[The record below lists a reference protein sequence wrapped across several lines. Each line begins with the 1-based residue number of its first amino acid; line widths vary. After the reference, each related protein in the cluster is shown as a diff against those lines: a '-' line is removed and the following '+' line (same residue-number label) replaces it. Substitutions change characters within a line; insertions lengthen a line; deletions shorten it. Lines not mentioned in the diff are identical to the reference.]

1 MKEKKGEEKENKEEI
16 REENNNEA
24 GVEPVNLEDE
34 VKSSYIDYAMSV
46 IVARA
51 LPDVRDGLKPVH
63 RRILYAMHEMGLRS
77 SAKYRKSA
85 TVVGHVLG
93 SFHPHGDQAIYD
105 SMVRLAQDFSLRYP
119 LVDGQG
125 NFGCFTKDTK
135 IQLTDGRSL
144 DFGELV
150 KESKKGK
157 RNYTY
162 TFNTEDKKIEI
173 TEIKNPRLTRKNEQ
187 IIEITIDNGEKIKCT
202 LDHRFMTRNG
212 KYKCAENLKPGDSL
226 MPLYRKLYNGDD
238 KNLQGYE
245 TIRQP
250 IKGIWDFTHRLA
262 DKWNLD
268 NNIYEKKDGRVRHH
282 IDFNKLNNNPDNILR
297 IPWGDHWKYHHEIA
311 STRHKNNPEYVKKI
325 AEGRKKYWSNKE
337 NRQHQSKIMS
347 ELNKKMW
354 QDPKYREKFINRM
367 KKMWQDSDYRDFMKK
382 VSSKNLA
389 EKWKDKNFQEL
400 MSKLKSKEL
409 TERWKNKNYR
419 KVMTKHMRE
428 ISLKIWSDPKH
439 REYISRLGKARFND
453 PKERAKQSAISKKLW
468 QNPAY
473 RAKYSKN
480 HFSEMAKKLWEDP
493 DMHETHREKAIKQ
506 WQDSEFRKNIIRNI
520 KENGRRRSKEN
531 PNLMKGLAQKAG
543 KSLHKLWQDPSY
555 KEKVIKSKILSFV
568 NALLIEQDGLKLTP
582 EIYEAK
588 RKNNGTPKIDNAIN
602 YFSSFQVMI
611 KEAKKYNHK
620 VIKTRILSKTE
631 DVYDITVDPWHNF
644 ALASGIFVHNSIDGD
659 KAAAHRYTESKM
671 AKISSDMLVDID
683 QDTVNFVPNYDSTTK
698 EPSVLP
704 AKIPNLLI
712 NGSMGIA
719 VGMATNIPPHNLT
732 EVCDATIHKID
743 NPDCDVEDLLQFIK
757 GPDFPTGGFIF
768 DDNQIKQVY
777 ASGKGP
783 IVMRAKTEIIE
794 KKLGI
799 FQIIINEIPY
809 QVNKASLL
817 QKMAELVKTKRL
829 QDIKDIR
836 DESDKHGV
844 RIVVELKKG
853 AFPQKILNRLFKLTD
868 CQQTF
873 HVNMVCLVDEVQP
886 KILGLKRI
894 LEEYIKHR
902 QIVVKRRTQYNLTK
916 TKERIHIL
924 EGLQIAIDNI
934 NAVIELIKKSE
945 NKEEAKK
952 GLIKKFKLTDIQA
965 QAILE
970 IRLHQLAHL
979 ERQKNKDELD
989 EKRKLA
995 KKLEEILAKPKMI
1008 LDIIKKEIKEIK
1020 EAHGDER
1027 RTKVVP
1033 RGIEK
1038 FKEEDLIPN
1047 EPTVLMITQD
1057 GYVKRVSPEDFKIQN
1072 RGGKGVVGFSVK
1084 DEDSVEQ
1091 LISTT
1096 THADILFFTTKG
1108 RVFQLKAYDVPQASR
1123 TAKGKAIVNFLE
1135 VQGNEKI
1142 STILPVSDLK
1152 NYKYLFFATKKGVAK
1167 KVEISAFENVRRSGL
1182 IALKLRDDDV
1192 LTWTKPTSGEDEII
1206 LVSEK
1211 GQAIRFKEKDLR
1223 PMGRTASGVRGIR
1236 LKGDDLVVGAEIIV
1250 KSKEK
1255 GSKLLIVTE
1264 NGFGKTTGLNNYHVQ
1279 GRGGSGLKTAKIND
1293 KTGRIIGSRLIAEK
1307 TEFTDLLLISHAGQ
1321 IIRLAISSIPELGRA
1336 TQGVRLMRFKGNED
1350 RVSSFTLV

>member
-1 MKEKKGEEKENKEEI
+1 MKEEKKEEENI
-16 REENNNEA
+16 ETPEENNEEDLNN
-24 GVEPVNLEDE
+24 VLPVSLEEE

-63 RRILYAMHEMGLRS
+63 RRILYAMHDMGLRYS
-77 SAKYRKSA
+77 SKHRKSA
-85 TVVGHVLG
+85 TVVGRVLG

-125 NFGCFTKDTK
+125 NFG
-135 IQLTDGRSL
+135 
-144 DFGELV
+144 
-150 KESKKGK
+150 
-157 RNYTY
+157 
-162 TFNTEDKKIEI
+162 
-173 TEIKNPRLTRKNEQ
+173 
-187 IIEITIDNGEKIKCT
+187 
-202 LDHRFMTRNG
+202 
-212 KYKCAENLKPGDSL
+212 
-226 MPLYRKLYNGDD
+226 
-238 KNLQGYE
+238 
-245 TIRQP
+245 
-250 IKGIWDFTHRLA
+250 
-262 DKWNLD
+262 
-268 NNIYEKKDGRVRHH
+268 
-282 IDFNKLNNNPDNILR
+282 
-297 IPWGDHWKYHHEIA
+297 
-311 STRHKNNPEYVKKI
+311 
-325 AEGRKKYWSNKE
+325 
-337 NRQHQSKIMS
+337 
-347 ELNKKMW
+347 
-354 QDPKYREKFINRM
+354 
-367 KKMWQDSDYRDFMKK
+367 
-382 VSSKNLA
+382 
-389 EKWKDKNFQEL
+389 
-400 MSKLKSKEL
+400 
-409 TERWKNKNYR
+409 
-419 KVMTKHMRE
+419 
-428 ISLKIWSDPKH
+428 
-439 REYISRLGKARFND
+439 
-453 PKERAKQSAISKKLW
+453 
-468 QNPAY
+468 
-473 RAKYSKN
+473 
-480 HFSEMAKKLWEDP
+480 
-493 DMHETHREKAIKQ
+493 
-506 WQDSEFRKNIIRNI
+506 
-520 KENGRRRSKEN
+520 
-531 PNLMKGLAQKAG
+531 
-543 KSLHKLWQDPSY
+543 
-555 KEKVIKSKILSFV
+555 
-568 NALLIEQDGLKLTP
+568 
-582 EIYEAK
+582 
-588 RKNNGTPKIDNAIN
+588 
-602 YFSSFQVMI
+602 
-611 KEAKKYNHK
+611 
-620 VIKTRILSKTE
+620 
-631 DVYDITVDPWHNF
+631 
-644 ALASGIFVHNSIDGD
+644 SIDGD

-671 AKISSDMLVDID
+671 AKIASEMLVDID
-683 QDTVNFVPNYDSTTK
+683 QDTVNFVPNYDGTTK

-743 NPDCDVEDLLQFIK
+743 NPDCDIEDLLQYIK

-777 ASGKGP
+777 ATGKGP
-783 IVMRAKTEIIE
+783 IVMRAKTEIVE
-794 KKLGI
+794 KKLGF

-829 QDIKDIR
+829 QDIRDIR
-836 DESDKHGV
+836 DESDKHGI
-844 RIVVELKKG
+844 RIVIELKKG
-853 AFPQKILNRLFKLTD
+853 AFPQKVLNRLFKLTD

-916 TKERIHIL
+916 TKERIHVL

-934 NAVIELIKKSE
+934 NQVIELIKKSE

-952 GLIKKFKLTDIQA
+952 GLIKKFKLTEIQA
-965 QAILE
+965 LAILE

-979 ERQKNKDELD
+979 ERQKNKDELE
-989 EKRKLA
+989 EKMKLSE
-995 KKLEEILAKPKMI
+995 KLEEILAKPKMI
-1008 LDIIKKEIKEIK
+1008 LDIIKKEIKEVK
-1020 EAHGDER
+1020 EIHGDER

-1057 GYVKRVSPEDFKIQN
+1057 GYVKRVSPEDFKTQA

-1084 DEDSVEQ
+1084 DEDSVDQ
-1091 LISTT
+1091 LITT
-1096 THADILFFTTKG
+1096 MTHADVLFFTTKG
-1108 RVFQLKAYDVPQASR
+1108 RVFQLKAYDVPQVSR

-1135 VQGNEKI
+1135 VQENEKI
-1142 STILPVSDLK
+1142 STVLPFSDLK
-1152 NYKYLFFATKKGVAK
+1152 NYKYLFFATKKGVVK
-1167 KVEISAFENVRRSGL
+1167 KVEIGAFENVRRSGL
-1182 IALKLRDDDV
+1182 IALKLRDDDI

-1236 LKGDDLVVGAEIIV
+1236 LKTDDLVVGAEIII

-1264 NGFGKTTGLNNYHVQ
+1264 NGFGKTTAIDNYHVQ

-1307 TEFTDLLLISHAGQ
+1307 TEFTDLLLISQSGQ
-1321 IIRLAISSIPELGRA
+1321 TIRLPLASIPSLARA
-1336 TQGVRLMRFKGNED
+1336 TQGVMLMRFKNKED
-1350 RVSSFTLV
+1350 KVSSSTLV

>member
-1 MKEKKGEEKENKEEI
+1 MKEEKKEEDI
-16 REENNNEA
+16 ETPEENNEEDLNN
-24 GVEPVNLEDE
+24 VLPVSLEEE

-63 RRILYAMHEMGLRS
+63 RRILYAMHDMGLRYS
-77 SAKYRKSA
+77 SKHRKSA
-85 TVVGHVLG
+85 TVVGRVLG

-135 IQLTDGRSL
+135 VQLTDGRSL
-144 DFGELV
+144 NFGELM

-162 TFNTEDKKIEI
+162 TFNSDIKKIEI

-202 LDHRFMTRNG
+202 LDHRFMLRSG
-212 KYKCAENLKPGDSL
+212 KYKRAENLKPGDSL
-226 MPLYRKLYNGDD
+226 MPLYKKLYDGND

-250 IKGIWDFTHRLA
+250 IKSVWEFTHRLA

-268 NNIYEKKDGRVRHH
+268 NNVYEKKNGRVRHH
-282 IDFNKLNNNPDNILR
+282 LDFDKSNNNPDNILR
-297 IPWGDHWKYHHEIA
+297 IPWGDHWKYHREIA
-311 STRHKNNPEYVKKI
+311 SARHKNNPEYVKKI
-325 AEGRKKYWSNKE
+325 AEGRKKYWSKEE

-347 ELNKKMW
+347 ELNKIMW

-382 VSSKNLA
+382 VSSKNLTK
-389 EKWKDKNFQEL
+389 KWKDKNFQEL

-409 TERWKNKNYR
+409 TERWKNKDYR
-419 KVMTKHMRE
+419 KIMTEHMRE

-439 REYISRLGKARFND
+439 REYISQLGKARFKD
-453 PKERAKQSAISKKLW
+453 PKERAKQSKISKKLW
-468 QNPAY
+468 EDPVY
-473 RAKYSKN
+473 RAKYSKD
-480 HFSEMAKKLWEDP
+480 HFSKMAKRLWEDP
-493 DMHETHREKAIKQ
+493 AVHDMHRKKAIKQ
-506 WQDSEFRKNIIRNI
+506 WQDSEFRKKIIQGIR
-520 KENGRRRSKEN
+520 ETGYRRLQEN
-531 PNLMKGLAQKAG
+531 PNLMKELAQKAG
-543 KSLHKLWQDPSY
+543 KSLHKLWQDPLY

-568 NALLIEQDGLKLTP
+568 NMLLVEQDGLKLTP

-588 RKNNGTPKIDNAIN
+588 RKNNGIPKVNNAVN
-602 YFSSFQVMI
+602 YFSSFRSMV
-611 KEAKKYNHK
+611 KEAEKYNHK
-620 VIKTRILSKTE
+620 VIETKILSKTE

-671 AKISSDMLVDID
+671 AKIASEMLIDID
-683 QDTVNFVPNYDSTTK
+683 QDTVDFIPNYDGTTK

-719 VGMATNIPPHNLT
+719 VGMATNIPPHNLI

-743 NPDCDVEDLLQFIK
+743 NPDCDIEDLLQYIK

-783 IVMRAKTEIIE
+783 IVMRAKTEIVE
-794 KKLGI
+794 KKLGF

-836 DESDKHGV
+836 DESDKHGI
-844 RIVVELKKG
+844 RIVIELKKG
-853 AFPQKILNRLFKLTD
+853 SFPQKVLNRLFKLTD

-873 HVNMVCLVDEVQP
+873 HVNMVCLVDGVQP

-902 QIVVKRRTQYNLTK
+902 QIVVQRRTQYNLTK
-916 TKERIHIL
+916 TKERIHVL

-934 NAVIELIKKSE
+934 NQVIELIKKSE

-952 GLIKKFKLTDIQA
+952 GLIKKFKLTEIQA
-965 QAILE
+965 LAILE

-979 ERQKNKDELD
+979 ERQKNKDELE
-989 EKRKLA
+989 EKMKLSE
-995 KKLEEILAKPKMI
+995 KLEEILAKPKMI
-1008 LDIIKKEIKEIK
+1008 LDIIKKEIKEVK
-1020 EAHGDER
+1020 EIHGDER

-1057 GYVKRVSPEDFKIQN
+1057 GYVKRVSPEDFKTQA

-1084 DEDSVEQ
+1084 DEDSVDQ
-1091 LISTT
+1091 LITT
-1096 THADILFFTTKG
+1096 MTHADVLFFTTKG
-1108 RVFQLKAYDVPQASR
+1108 RVFQLKAYDVPQVSR

-1135 VQGNEKI
+1135 VQENEKI
-1142 STILPVSDLK
+1142 STVLPFSDLK
-1152 NYKYLFFATKKGVAK
+1152 NYKYLFFATKKGVVK
-1167 KVEISAFENVRRSGL
+1167 KVEIGAFENVRRSGL
-1182 IALKLRDDDV
+1182 IALKLRDDDI

-1236 LKGDDLVVGAEIIV
+1236 LKTDDLVVGAEIII

-1264 NGFGKTTGLNNYHVQ
+1264 NGFGKTTAIDNYHVQ

-1307 TEFTDLLLISHAGQ
+1307 TEFTDLLLISQSGQ
-1321 IIRLAISSIPELGRA
+1321 TIRLPLASIPSLARA
-1336 TQGVRLMRFKGNED
+1336 TQGVMLMRFKNKED
-1350 RVSSFTLV
+1350 KVSSSTLV

>member
-1 MKEKKGEEKENKEEI
+1 MEEKKKKEKEI
-16 REENNNEA
+16 KEENNEETDN
-24 GVEPVNLEDE
+24 VKIVSLEEE

-63 RRILYAMHEMGLRS
+63 RRILYAMHEMGLRYGS
-77 SAKYRKSA
+77 KHRKSA
-85 TVVGHVLG
+85 TVVGRTLG

-135 IQLTDGRSL
+135 VQLTDGRSL
-144 DFGELV
+144 NFGKLI

-162 TFNTEDKKIEI
+162 IFNSDAKKIEI

-202 LDHRFMTRNG
+202 LDHRFMLRSG
-212 KYKCAENLKPGDSL
+212 KYKRAENLKPGDSL
-226 MPLYRKLYNGDD
+226 MPLYKKLYDGND

-245 TIRQP
+245 TVRQP
-250 IKGIWDFTHRLA
+250 IKSVWEFTHRLA

-268 NNIYEKKDGRVRHH
+268 NNVYEKKNGRVRHH
-282 IDFNKLNNNPDNILR
+282 IDFDKLNNNPDNILR
-297 IPWGDHWKYHHEIA
+297 IPWGDHWKYHQEIA
-311 STRHKNNPEYVKKI
+311 SARHKNNPEYVKKI
-325 AEGRKKYWSNKE
+325 AEGRKKYWNNKE
-337 NRQHQSKIMS
+337 NRQHQSKVMS
-347 ELNKKMW
+347 ELNKTMW
-354 QDPKYREKFINRM
+354 QDSKYREKFINRI
-367 KKMWQDSDYRDFMKK
+367 KEMWQNPEYRSFMKK
-382 VSSKNLA
+382 ISSKNLTK
-389 EKWKDKNFQEL
+389 KWKQKDFQEL

-409 TERWKNKNYR
+409 TEKWKDKEYR
-419 KVMTKHMRE
+419 KVMTEHMRE

-439 REYISRLGKARFND
+439 REYISQLGKTRFKD
-453 PKERAKQSAISKKLW
+453 PKERAKQSKISKKLW
-468 QNPAY
+468 GDPVY
-473 RAKYSKN
+473 RAKYSKDY
-480 HFSEMAKKLWEDP
+480 FSKMAKKLWEDP
-493 DMHETHREKAIKQ
+493 VMHDMHREKAIKQ
-506 WQDSEFRKNIIRNI
+506 WQNPEFRKKIIQGIR
-520 KENGRRRSKEN
+520 ETGHRRLKEN
-531 PNLMKGLAQKAG
+531 PNLMKELAQKAG
-543 KSLHKLWQDPSY
+543 KSLHKLWQDPLY

-568 NALLIEQDGLKLTP
+568 NMLLVEQDGLELTP

-588 RKNNGTPKIDNAIN
+588 RKNNGIPKVNNAVN
-602 YFSSFQVMI
+602 YFSSFQVMV
-611 KEAKKYNHK
+611 KEAEKYNHK
-620 VIKTRILSKTE
+620 VIETKILSKAE

-659 KAAAHRYTESKM
+659 PAAAHRYTESRM
-671 AKISSDMLVDID
+671 AKITAEMLVDID
-683 QDTVNFVPNYDSTTK
+683 QDTVNFVPNYDGTTK

-743 NPDCDVEDLLQFIK
+743 NPDCDVEDLLQYIK

-783 IVMRAKTEIIE
+783 IVMRAKTEIVE
-794 KKLGI
+794 KKLGF

-817 QKMAELVKTKRL
+817 QKMAELVKVKRL

-844 RIVVELKKG
+844 RIVIELKKG
-853 AFPQKILNRLFKLTD
+853 AFPQKVLNRLFKLTD

-934 NAVIELIKKSE
+934 NQVIELIKKSE

-952 GLIKKFKLTDIQA
+952 GLIKKYKLTAIQA

-979 ERQKNKDELD
+979 ERQKNKEELD
-989 EKRKLA
+989 EKKKFA
-995 KKLEEILAKPKMI
+995 KELEEILAKPKMI
-1008 LDIIKKEIKEIK
+1008 LDIIKKEIKEVK
-1020 EAHGDER
+1020 ETHGDER

-1057 GYVKRVSPEDFKIQN
+1057 GYVKRVSPEDFKTQN

-1084 DEDSVEQ
+1084 DEDSVDQ
-1091 LISTT
+1091 LITT
-1096 THADILFFTTKG
+1096 MTHADVLFFTTKG
-1108 RVFQLKAYDVPQASR
+1108 RVFQLKAYDVPQVSR

-1135 VQGNEKI
+1135 VRESEKI
-1142 STILPVSDLK
+1142 STVLPFSDLK
-1152 NYKYLFFATKKGVAK
+1152 NYKYLFFATKKGVVK
-1167 KVEISAFENVRRSGL
+1167 KVEIGAFENVRRSGL
-1182 IALKLRDDDV
+1182 IALKLRDDDI

-1236 LKGDDLVVGAEIIV
+1236 LKTDDLVVGAEIIV

-1264 NGFGKTTGLNNYHVQ
+1264 QGFGKTTGLNNYHCQ
-1279 GRGGSGLKTAKIND
+1279 GRGGSGLKTAKINE
-1293 KTGRIIGSRLIAEK
+1293 KTGKIIGSRFIVEK
-1307 TEFTDLLLISHAGQ
+1307 SEFTDLLMISQSGQ
-1321 IIRLAISSIPELGRA
+1321 IIRLPLSSIPSLARA
-1336 TQGVRLMRFKGNED
+1336 TQGVRLMRFKDKENKVG
-1350 RVSSFTLV
+1350 SFTLI

>member
-1 MKEKKGEEKENKEEI
+1 MEEKKKKEKEI
-16 REENNNEA
+16 KEENNEETDN
-24 GVEPVNLEDE
+24 VKIVSLEEE

-63 RRILYAMHEMGLRS
+63 RRILYAMHEMGLRYGS
-77 SAKYRKSA
+77 KHRKSA
-85 TVVGHVLG
+85 TVVGRTLG

-135 IQLTDGRSL
+135 VQLTDGRSL
-144 DFGELV
+144 NFGKLI

-162 TFNTEDKKIEI
+162 IFNSDAKKIEI

-202 LDHRFMTRNG
+202 LDHRFMLRSG
-212 KYKCAENLKPGDSL
+212 KYKRAENLKPGDSL
-226 MPLYRKLYNGDD
+226 MPLYKKLYDGND

-245 TIRQP
+245 TICQP
-250 IKGIWDFTHRLA
+250 IKSVWEFTHRLA

-268 NNIYEKKDGRVRHH
+268 NNVYEKKNGRVRHH
-282 IDFNKLNNNPDNILR
+282 IDFDKLNNNPDNILR
-297 IPWGDHWKYHHEIA
+297 IPWGDHWKYHQEIA
-311 STRHKNNPEYVKKI
+311 SARHKNNPEYVKKI
-325 AEGRKKYWSNKE
+325 AEGRKKYWNNKE
-337 NRQHQSKIMS
+337 NRQHQSKVMS
-347 ELNKKMW
+347 ELNKTMW
-354 QDPKYREKFINRM
+354 QDSKYREKFINRI
-367 KKMWQDSDYRDFMKK
+367 KEMWQNPEYRSFMKK
-382 VSSKNLA
+382 ISSKNLTK
-389 EKWKDKNFQEL
+389 KWKQKDFQEL
-400 MSKLKSKEL
+400 MSKLKSEEL
-409 TERWKNKNYR
+409 KNRWKDKDYR
-419 KVMTKHMRE
+419 KIMTEHMRE
-428 ISLKIWSDPKH
+428 ISFKIWSDPKH
-439 REYISRLGKARFND
+439 REYISRLGKARFKD
-453 PKERAKQSAISKKLW
+453 PKERAKQSKISKKLW
-468 QNPAY
+468 QDPVY
-473 RAKYSKN
+473 RAKYSKDY
-480 HFSEMAKKLWEDP
+480 FSKIAKKLWQDP
-493 DMHETHREKAIKQ
+493 VMHDMHREKAIKQ
-506 WQDSEFRKNIIRNI
+506 WQDPEFRKKIIQGIR
-520 KENGRRRSKEN
+520 ETGHRRLKEN
-531 PNLMKGLAQKAG
+531 PNLMKELAQKAG
-543 KSLHKLWQDPSY
+543 KSLHKLWQDPLY
-555 KEKVIKSKILSFV
+555 KKKVIKSKILSFV
-568 NALLIEQDGLKLTP
+568 NMLLVEQDGLELTP

-588 RKNNGTPKIDNAIN
+588 RKNNGIPKVNNAVN
-602 YFSSFQVMI
+602 YFSSFQVMV

-620 VIKTRILSKTE
+620 VIETKILSKTE

-644 ALASGIFVHNSIDGD
+644 VLASGIFVHNSIDGD

-671 AKISSDMLVDID
+671 AKIASEMLVDID
-683 QDTVNFVPNYDSTTK
+683 QDTVNFVPNYDGTTK

-743 NPDCDVEDLLQFIK
+743 NPDCDIEDLLQYIK

-777 ASGKGP
+777 ATGKGP
-783 IVMRAKTEIIE
+783 IVMRAKTEIVE
-794 KKLGI
+794 KKLGF

-829 QDIKDIR
+829 QDIRDIR
-836 DESDKHGV
+836 DESDKHGI
-844 RIVVELKKG
+844 RIVIELKKG
-853 AFPQKILNRLFKLTD
+853 AFPQKVLNRLFKLTD

-916 TKERIHIL
+916 TKERIHVL

-934 NAVIELIKKSE
+934 NQVIELIKKSE

-952 GLIKKFKLTDIQA
+952 GLIKKFKLTEIQA
-965 QAILE
+965 LAILE

-979 ERQKNKDELD
+979 ERQKNKDELE
-989 EKRKLA
+989 EKMKLS

-1008 LDIIKKEIKEIK
+1008 LDIIKKEIKEVK
-1020 EAHGDER
+1020 ETHGDER

-1057 GYVKRVSPEDFKIQN
+1057 GYVKRVSPGEFKTQA

-1084 DEDSVEQ
+1084 DEDSVDQ
-1091 LISTT
+1091 LITT
-1096 THADILFFTTKG
+1096 MTHADVLFFTTKG
-1108 RVFQLKAYDVPQASR
+1108 RVFQLKAYDVPQVSR

-1135 VQGNEKI
+1135 VQENEKI
-1142 STILPVSDLK
+1142 STVLPVSDLK
-1152 NYKYLFFATKKGVAK
+1152 NYKYLFFATKKGVVK
-1167 KVEISAFENVRRSGL
+1167 KVEIGAFENVRRSGL
-1182 IALKLRDDDV
+1182 IALKLRDDDI

-1223 PMGRTASGVRGIR
+1223 SMGRTASGVRGIR
-1236 LKGDDLVVGAEIIV
+1236 LKTDDLVVGAEIII

-1264 NGFGKTTGLNNYHVQ
+1264 NGFGKTTAISNYHVQ

-1307 TEFTDLLLISHAGQ
+1307 TEFTDLLLISQSGQ
-1321 IIRLAISSIPELGRA
+1321 TIRLPLTSIPSLARA
-1336 TQGVRLMRFKGNED
+1336 TQGVMLMRFKSKED
-1350 RVSSFTLV
+1350 KVSSSTLV